1 MVWKEMVEA
10 MEVLTRGTKEYLI
23 VEITDT
29 LSNLTTLVGADPT
42 FDVVT
47 DDDEETAVITGQSC
61 IVQNM
66 LALCLM
72 DTTDPDFEEGQ
83 YKAFVKF
90 NALPEVPR
98 LGPFRFRVDD

>member
-1 MVWKEMVEA
+1 MVEA
-10 MEVLTRGTKEYLI
+10 MEVLTRGTKEYLV

-29 LSNLTTLVGADPT
+29 LNNLTTLSGADPT

-47 DDDEETAVITGQSC
+47 DDDDETAIVTGQSC
-61 IVQNM
+61 IIQDM

-72 DTTDPDFEEGQ
+72 DTTDEAFAEGN